1 MDDTSYV
8 LGIHLGHDRS
18 VALIKNGIL
27 VRFIAQERLDRIKH
41 SRSHKLPKDA
51 IDAVLKSER
60 INMGY
65 IAGIGISEDAV
76 CIEKVI
82 SIAKDELKDLYKV
95 GDIQIFP
102 ISHHLSHA
110 YSTYFTSGFDESLII
125 VADGGGDYIG
135 EHLEA
140 ESYYIGI
147 EQDIKLIHQRTQN
160 ALTSRSFDKS
170 NYIFPYIHKSR
181 YNNEISLA
189 RKYEQITYMLGF
201 GWGQAGKTMGLSAYG
216 KSLLNWSNI
225 KIDSLNYKINFIHI
239 IKELYDIQ
247 QNSGLTYYKYN
258 HKERYNIAKT
268 IQAYTEE
275 FMVGLVNYLSK
286 EYQIYN
292 LSLTGGLFLN
302 CVMNHKILEKTPIKK
317 IHILPASGDD
327 GQAIGNAIFV
337 NKALFGKYKSSSKEL
352 PYLGFSY
359 TNSMIEKEFV
369 RKNIVYEKVSEG
381 EIAKIIAEEISKD
394 KIIAILTGKSEIGPR
409 ALCHRSI
416 LANPTSKNMKKL
428 LNDRVKHR
436 EMFRPFAP
444 VVTKEKQFEIFQL
457 KQDSPYMLLAAKV
470 NVEYRKKLPAITH
483 IDNTARVQSVDNT
496 TNPFITKILIEFEK
510 ISGLPVLLNTSF
522 NVAGQPIVESPKDAI
537 ETFLMT
543 NIDILVLE
551 NYIVYKDCQFML

>member
-1 MDDTSYV
+1 MGHANYV

-27 VRFIAQERLDRIKH
+27 VKFIAQERLDRIKH

-51 IDAVLKSER
+51 IEAVLKSER
-60 INMGY
+60 IYMND

-76 CIEKVI
+76 CMEKVI
-82 SIAKDELKDLYKV
+82 PIVKDELKDSYKLR
-95 GDIQIFP
+95 DIHVFP
-102 ISHHLSHA
+102 VSHHLSHA
-110 YSTYFTSGFDESLII
+110 YSTYFTSGFNESLII

-135 EHLEA
+135 GQLEA
-140 ESYYIGI
+140 ESYYVGI
-147 EQDIKLIHQRTQN
+147 EQDIKLIHQRTQDT
-160 ALTSRSFDKS
+160 LTSRSFDRS

-216 KSLLNWSNI
+216 KSLLNWSDI
-225 KIDSLNYKINFIHI
+225 KIDSLNYSIKLIHI
-239 IKELYDIQ
+239 IKELYEMQ
-247 QNSGLTYYKYN
+247 QNSGSTYYKYN

-268 IQAYTEE
+268 IQSYTEE
-275 FMVGLVNYLSK
+275 FMISLVNYLSK

-302 CVMNHKILEKTPIKK
+302 CVMNHKILEKTSIKR
-317 IHILPASGDD
+317 IHVLPASGDD

-359 TNSMIEKEFV
+359 TNSMIEKELE
-369 RKNIVYEKVSEG
+369 RKNVVYEKVSKDK
-381 EIAKIIAEEISKD
+381 IAKIIAEKISKD

-470 NVEYRKKLPAITH
+470 KVEYRKKLPAITH